1 MFQAVS
7 LQQILSP
14 ALGVPCNILN
24 NKEFK
29 AGCFDIPLFMNTPM
43 DIVFTRRKSIMFLIF
58 IVLSVYYSTLFSPLN
73 SVDDPGMYS
82 TLLNTDTFTFY
93 GIFFP
98 SGSGSYYRPILF
110 LSFMMDKFVWGLEE
124 SFMHLENIL
133 FHLANTLLVFSIVGR
148 ATEYLPESSPVAQFV
163 AALFFAI
170 HPLNTEAVNW
180 ISGRTDLL
188 AGFFLLLSVYLLLK
202 RPLTFLQ
209 SFISALYML
218 LACLAKETAIF
229 FLPAAL
235 LFPFFMSA
243 IKTDAA
249 SLRSVFRS
257 YWFHIV
263 VFFSAGA
270 AYFAFRALAFS
281 KGDQGVTRV
290 ITHVGGSESSGLLT
304 NAWLVLKATGFYAK
318 KLIIPFPLNF
328 GITHVSDIYLPI
340 GLIVLVGII
349 WLITRRTLAA
359 FFVICAGAV
368 GTSAL
373 MIPLLRFTWTP
384 LGERYMYI
392 PSAFFLVGVTMAVRQ
407 SERYTKYRVPL
418 TVLLSCLVSIA
429 LYGTAT
435 RNILWQNNLALFQDT
450 LRKSPDFIPAQN
462 EIANALHNS
471 GKKKEA
477 ATIYKSFN
485 ETNGLINAQYG
496 LKNKAFALM
505 NEGNF
510 SGARDI
516 LKQLLANPGKHEVSI
531 LLQVL
536 ELNKIQV
543 AAQKAT
549 IKDVY
554 SESVKTLS
562 RLIELT
568 SDPFYSYRLGIVH
581 MQVGEKEKAI
591 TAFNVVVRSAAPT
604 AYYRAPAE
612 KLAKDLGK

>member
-1 MFQAVS
+1 M
-7 LQQILSP
+7 
-14 ALGVPCNILN
+14 N
-24 NKEFK
+24 N
-29 AGCFDIPLFMNTPM
+29 
-43 DIVFTRRKSIMFLIF
+43 VFTSCKSIMLLVL
-58 IVLSVYYSTLFSPLN
+58 IVLAIYYSALFAPLN
-73 SVDDPGMYS
+73 SVDDTGMYS
-82 TLLNTDTFTFY
+82 SLLNTDTFTIR

-98 SGSGSYYRPILF
+98 GGSGSYYRPILF
-110 LSFMMDKFVWGLEE
+110 LSFMMDKFCWGLEE
-124 SFMHLENIL
+124 SFMHLENVI
-133 FHLANTLLVFSIVGR
+133 FHLANTLMVFTIARR
-148 ATEYLPESSPVAQFV
+148 ASEYLPGPSPVAPFV

-188 AGFFLLLSVYLLLK
+188 AGFFLLLSMSLLLK
-202 RPLTFLQ
+202 RPLTLLQ
-209 SFISALYML
+209 SLFSALCML

-229 FLPAAL
+229 YLPAAL
-235 LFPFFMSA
+235 LFPFFMSISRTGSA
-243 IKTDAA
+243 P
-249 SLRSVFRS
+249 LRTVFRA
-257 YWFHIV
+257 YWFHTV

-270 AYFAFRALAFS
+270 AYFVFRSLAFS
-281 KGDQGVTRV
+281 KGDLGVIRV
-290 ITHVGGSESSGLLT
+290 ITHVGGSESSNLVA

-328 GITHVSDIYLPI
+328 GITRVSDVYLPI
-340 GLIVLVGII
+340 GLLVLAGII

-373 MIPLLRFTWTP
+373 MIPLLHLTWTP

-392 PSAFFLVGVTMAVRQ
+392 PSAFFLVGVTIAMQQWEQRM
-407 SERYTKYRVPL
+407 KYRTLL
-418 TVLLSCLVSIA
+418 TIAVSCLVAIA
-429 LYGTAT
+429 IYGTTT
-435 RNILWQNNLALFQDT
+435 RNLLWQDNLALFQDT

-471 GKKKEA
+471 GKRKEA
-477 ATIYKSFN
+477 VAIYKSFN

-496 LKNKAFALM
+496 LKNKAFALI
-505 NEGNF
+505 NEGDF

-516 LKQLLANPGKHEVSI
+516 LKQLLANPGNHEVSI

-543 AAQKAT
+543 AAKKAT
-549 IKDVY
+549 TKDVY
-554 SESVKTLS
+554 TESIKTLS

-568 SDPFYSYRLGIVH
+568 GDPFYSYRLGIVH
-581 MQVGEKEKAI
+581 MQIGEKEKAL
-591 TAFNVVVRSAAPT
+591 TAFNTVIRTASST

-612 KLAKDLGK
+612 KLANKLAK

>member
-1 MFQAVS
+1 MENAFTSRKGIMSLAV
-7 LQQILSP
+7 
-14 ALGVPCNILN
+14 
-24 NKEFK
+24 
-29 AGCFDIPLFMNTPM
+29 
-43 DIVFTRRKSIMFLIF
+43 
-58 IVLSVYYSTLFSPLN
+58 IVLVIYYPVLFAPLN

-82 TLLNTDTFTFY
+82 SLLNANSLTLHS
-93 GIFFP
+93 IFFP
-98 SGSGSYYRPILF
+98 GGSGSYYRPILF

-133 FHLANTLLVFSIVGR
+133 FHLTNTFLVFAVARR
-148 ATEYLPESSPVAQFV
+148 ATDTFSETSPVMPFV

-188 AGFFLLLSVYLLLK
+188 AGFFLLLAMYLILK
-202 RPLTFLQ
+202 KPLTWLQ
-209 SFISALYML
+209 SMVAAFCML

-229 FLPAAL
+229 FLPASL

-243 IKTDAA
+243 VRTDAA
-249 SLRSVFRS
+249 PLNSVFRR
-257 YWFHIV
+257 YWFHL
-263 VFFSAGA
+263 FFFSSAGA
-270 AYFAFRALAFS
+270 SYFVFRALAFS
-281 KGDQGVTRV
+281 KGDQGVARV
-290 ITHVGGSESSGLLT
+290 LTHVGGTESTGMLI
-304 NAWLVLKATGFYAK
+304 NARIVLKAVGFYAK
-318 KLIIPFPLNF
+318 KLFIPFPLNF
-328 GITHVSDIYLPI
+328 GITHVSDWYLPLGI
-340 GLIVLVGII
+340 LVLIWII
-349 WLITRRTLAA
+349 WLLTRRTLTA

-392 PSAFFLVGVTMAVRQ
+392 PSAFFLVGVAMAVQ
-407 SERYTKYRVPL
+407 HWKQCTKYRVPL
-418 TVLLSCLVSIA
+418 TVAVSCLIA
-429 LYGTAT
+429 IAFYGTAT
-435 RNILWQNNLALFQDT
+435 RNILWQDNLALFQDT

-462 EIANALHNS
+462 EIANALHNK
-471 GKKKEA
+471 GKQKEA
-477 ATIYKSFN
+477 ADIYKSFN

-505 NEGNF
+505 NEGDF

-543 AAQKAT
+543 SAKKAT
-549 IKDVY
+549 INDVY
-554 SESVKTLS
+554 PESVKTLS
-562 RLIELT
+562 RLVELT

-581 MQVGEKEKAI
+581 MQVGEKEKAL
-591 TAFNVVVRSAAPT
+591 TAFNTVVRTAPPT

-612 KLAKDLGK
+612 KLANDLRK